1 MKYTGLTKALFS
13 LAVFFSVS
21 ALLFSPGCGETE
33 TIEQEPALLPVPGL
47 EKPNVILITADDLG
61 WKDLSCCGR
70 PGITTPHI
78 DRLAAEGV
86 MFQNA
91 FVAASSCSSSRASIM
106 TGQYPH
112 TNGVTGLTHRYL
124 DMTLPPESRTM
135 ASLLRDAGY
144 STAVMGKWHVAPFFP
159 TTWYGYDTRLSGL
172 LPLDQRIND
181 VGRAVDFIEENR
193 ERPFFLEINFMQNHR
208 DEQGRFNFDPDFPV
222 DPGNV
227 HVPGY
232 WALPDGEE
240 IREEVAK
247 YYSQTLKM
255 DHLIGEI
262 LNTLEALGLADNT
275 LLIFVSD
282 NGAPFPGNKMTLYD
296 RGTGTPLLVCWPG
309 RIRAGTQVS
318 GMVMTIDLLP
328 TVLESI
334 GLPVPEDVEGRSLL
348 SLLRNPAALSPHE
361 AVFSEMTYHV
371 HYLPTR
377 AARTREWKYIRN
389 YSDIAVGLDETD
401 QYPWAHRLCELP
413 NQPWKKPRVHE
424 ELYRIDSD
432 PREQANLAGDPEH
445 LSVLNEMRAILD
457 LHMEETGDPYLGA
470 PFTHDFKPLQ

>member
-1 MKYTGLTKALFS
+1 MKSAGLTKMFRF
-13 LAVFFSVS
+13 LAVFFTVS
-21 ALLFSPGCGETE
+21 ALLLSAGCGETE
-33 TIEQEPALLPVPGL
+33 TIERESALLPVPGL

-61 WKDLSCCGR
+61 WKDLNCRGN

-91 FVAASSCSSSRASIM
+91 FVVASSCSSSRASIM

-112 TNGVTGLTHRYL
+112 TNGVTGLAHRHL
-124 DMTLPPESRTM
+124 DMTLSPESRTM
-135 ASLLRDAGY
+135 ASLLRNAGY
-144 STAVMGKWHVAPFFP
+144 STALMGKWHVAPYFP
-159 TTWYGYDTRLSGL
+159 TTWYGYVTRLSGI
-172 LPLDQRIND
+172 LPVNQRIHD
-181 VGRAVDFIEENR
+181 VSRALDFIEENR

-208 DEQGRFNFDPDFPV
+208 DELGRFHFDPDFPV
-222 DPGNV
+222 DPGEV

-232 WALPDGEE
+232 WALPDWEE
-240 IREEVAK
+240 IREEVARF
-247 YYSQTLKM
+247 YSQTLKM

-262 LNTLEALGLADNT
+262 LNTLEVLGLSDNT

-282 NGAPFPGNKMTLYD
+282 NGPPFPGNKMTLYD
-296 RGTGTPLLVCWPG
+296 RGIGTPLLVRWPG

-318 GMVMTIDLLP
+318 GMVMTIDILP

-334 GLPVPEDVEGRSLL
+334 GLPVPEDIQGRSLL
-348 SLLRNPAALSPHE
+348 SQLRNPAPPPPHD

-371 HYLPTR
+371 DYLPTR
-377 AARTREWKYIRN
+377 AARTHEWKYIRN
-389 YSDIAVGLDETD
+389 YSDIAVGLDQTD

-424 ELYRIDSD
+424 ELYHIETD
-432 PREQANLAGDPEH
+432 PHEQTNLAEDPNY
-445 LSVLNEMRAILD
+445 LSVLNGMRDILD
-457 LHMEETGDPYLGA
+457 RHMEETEDPYLGA
-470 PFTHDFKPLQ
+470 PFTHDYRPLL